1 MKIKTLLVLVVMFSV
16 IACKNDNVM
25 SKIDPNAQDVPVV
38 SEDQL
43 NPEANIGPAPTAEV
57 KAPAVTNGQYPVM
70 QFESS
75 AHDFGKINAGDKVSY
90 DFKFTNTGTGDLVI
104 ANAVGSCGCTVPEY
118 PKEPLAPGK
127 SGVMKVTFN
136 SAGKSGM
143 QQKTVTITTNTKA
156 QKEQLTIKA
165 AITPQ
170 SGVLGH

>member
-1 MKIKTLLVLVVMFSV
+1 MKIKFLLVVVLMGMY
-16 IACKNDNVM
+16 ACKNDNVL

-43 NPEANIGPAPTAEV
+43 NPEPNIGPAPAAEV
-57 KAPAVTNGQYPVM
+57 KAPEVTNGQYPVM

-75 AHDFGKINAGDKVSY
+75 AHDFGKINAGDKVFY

-118 PKEPLAPGK
+118 PKEPVAPGK

>member
-25 SKIDPNAQDVPVV
+25 SKIDPNAHDVPVV

-165 AITPQ
+165 AITPK

>member
-1 MKIKTLLVLVVMFSV
+1 MNTRLLFIFVFLLS
-16 IACKNDNVM
+16 IAACKNDNAL

-43 NPEANIGPAPTAEV
+43 NPEPNIGPAPAAEV
-57 KAPAVTNGQYPVM
+57 KAPAVTNGKYPVM
-70 QFESS
+70 QFETK

-118 PKEPLAPGK
+118 PKEPVAPGK

-143 QQKTVTITTNTKA
+143 QQKTVTITTNTKS
-156 QKEQLTIKA
+156 QKELLTIKA

-170 SGVLGH
+170 SGILGH

>member
-25 SKIDPNAQDVPVV
+25 SKIDPNAQDVPAV

-57 KAPAVTNGQYPVM
+57 KAPVVTNGQYPVM

-118 PKEPLAPGK
+118 PKEPVAPGK

-170 SGVLGH
+170 SGVIGH

>member
-25 SKIDPNAQDVPVV
+25 SKIDPNAQDVPAV

-43 NPEANIGPAPTAEV
+43 NPEANIGPTPTAEV

-118 PKEPLAPGK
+118 PKEPVAPGK

-136 SAGKSGM
+136 SAGKLGM

-170 SGVLGH
+170 SGVLGR

>member
-1 MKIKTLLVLVVMFSV
+1 MKTNVVLVLLLLLSLT
-16 IACKNDNVM
+16 ACKNDNAV

-38 SEDQL
+38 SEDDL
-43 NPEANIGPAPTAEV
+43 NPEPNIGPAPTAEV

-70 QFESS
+70 QFETT

-90 DFKFTNTGTGDLVI
+90 DFTFTNTGTGDLVI

-118 PKEPLAPGK
+118 PKEPVAPGK

-170 SGVLGH
+170 SGILGH

>member
-1 MKIKTLLVLVVMFSV
+1 
-16 IACKNDNVM
+16 
-25 SKIDPNAQDVPVV
+25 
-38 SEDQL
+38 
-43 NPEANIGPAPTAEV
+43 
-57 KAPAVTNGQYPVM
+57 
-70 QFESS
+70 
-75 AHDFGKINAGDKVSY
+75 
-90 DFKFTNTGTGDLVI
+90 
-104 ANAVGSCGCTVPEY
+104 VPEY
-118 PKEPLAPGK
+118 PKEPVAPGK

>member
-1 MKIKTLLVLVVMFSV
+1 MKINTLFIFLVLLG
-16 IACKNDNVM
+16 ITACKNDNVV
-25 SKIDPNAQDVPVV
+25 SKIDPNAQDVPLV

-43 NPEANIGPAPTAEV
+43 HPEANIGPAPSTEV

-70 QFESS
+70 QFETP
-75 AHDFGKINAGDKVSY
+75 AHDFGKIKAGDKVSY

-118 PKEPLAPGK
+118 PKEPVAPGK

-143 QQKTVTITTNTKA
+143 RQKTVTITTNTKA
-156 QKEQLTIKA
+156 QKEQLIIKA

-170 SGVLGH
+170 SGLVGH

>member
-16 IACKNDNVM
+16 IACIHDNVM
-25 SKIDPNAQDVPVV
+25 SKIDPNAQDVPAV

-43 NPEANIGPAPTAEV
+43 NPEANIGPTPTAEV

-118 PKEPLAPGK
+118 PKEPVAPGK

-136 SAGKSGM
+136 SAGKLGM

-170 SGVLGH
+170 SGVLGR

>member
-70 QFESS
+70 LFESS

-156 QKEQLTIKA
+156 QKEQLIIKA

-170 SGVLGH
+170 SGLVGH